1 MNATPRNCF
10 IVRISRKLLKKGGAL
25 WRDRVA
31 SIVGRCS
38 SEARGR
44 KSKCV
49 TPPKGRKA
57 GETHRKKESEDWTDE
72 AENQPEQNARRPR
85 KIAPSRGICGK
96 KKKKK
101 KTTTTPTKIKE
112 RKCIFFLPTHQRERS
127 IFRRRLRGRS
137 AGGDR
142 DRNLITRETDND
154 HFSSSAALGRPPSR
168 R

>member
-10 IVRISRKLLKKGGAL
+10 IVRISQKLLKKGGAL

-31 SIVGRCS
+31 SPRSLAAVA
-38 SEARGR
+38 ARGR

-96 KKKKK
+96 KKK
-101 KTTTTPTKIKE
+101 TKIKE
-112 RKCIFFLPTHQRERS
+112 RKCIFSSQRTRKNAQY
-127 IFRRRLRGRS
+127 F
-137 AGGDR
+137 GGDFEVAAQAATEIS
-142 DRNLITRETDND
+142 LHEKQTMIT
-154 HFSSSAALGRPPSR
+154 SSPRPRPPSLAPLA
-168 R
+168 